1 VPVVQGCVCP
11 HPPLLIPAVG
21 GENRA
26 RVQATVEAMERLAAE
41 IGDVD
46 LAIVVSPHTPG
57 FARAVAVRTAP
68 TLGGDFA
75 AFRCPQVGVE
85 IDNDVEFVAR
95 LLERAAAPE
104 APDAESAALDLEP
117 LDDAELDHGVLVPLF
132 FLSARRLVNLSV
144 ARDYDVHKSLGR
156 LLRETADE
164 LRREVLFVASGDLS
178 HRLQPGAPSGY
189 DPRGA
194 EFDAQVVDL
203 FARGDFAALSRLD
216 PELVRGAGECGLRS
230 FIALGAFL
238 GDDATPARVLSYEG
252 PFGVGYA
259 VASFGAPA

>member
-21 GENRA
+21 GENRL
-26 RVQATVEAMERLAAE
+26 RVQATIEAMERLAAQT
-41 IGDVD
+41 GDVD

-57 FARAVAVRTAP
+57 FARAVGVRTP
-68 TLGGDFA
+68 PGLGGDFA
-75 AFRCPQVGVE
+75 AFRCPEVGVE
-85 IDNDVEFVAR
+85 IDNDVEFVER
-95 LLERAAAPE
+95 LLERATASGEPAV
-104 APDAESAALDLEP
+104 EP

-132 FLSARRLVNLSV
+132 FLTARRLVNLSV
-144 ARDYDVHKSLGR
+144 ARDYEVHRRLGR

-164 LRREVLFVASGDLS
+164 LGRDALFVASGDLS
-178 HRLQPGAPSGY
+178 HRLLAGAPAGY

-194 EFDAQVVDL
+194 QFDARVVEL
-203 FARGDFAALSRLD
+203 FASDDLDGLSRLD

-238 GDDATPARVLSYEG
+238 GADSAPARVLSYEG

-259 VASFGAPA
+259 VAAFGAPA